1 MVHFRTFICFVVGHV
16 CPCPRCYRSE
26 CQTCWKEYNALS
38 CFLQQPVPN
47 VYIVHCKITVRT
59 QSAQGV
65 QHKILDPLH
74 WNFLVS
80 IPTSMTIHSTIL
92 YYCWHLQHLPVYAST
107 LLNTPKSEPLK
118 KNLKVFLSQSN
129 FQPALKVT
137 SVPWFSFIKRMYRR
151 SLKLSQAGAPPT
163 PASQFTALCC
173 HALNHLHLCI

>member
-118 KNLKVFLSQSN
+118 KKKGFPFPVQFPTSTKGDKCALVFFYQTNVQKELKTVTGRCSAYSSLPVYRLVLSR
-129 FQPALKVT
+129 P
-137 SVPWFSFIKRMYRR
+137 
-151 SLKLSQAGAPPT
+151 
-163 PASQFTALCC
+163 
-173 HALNHLHLCI
+173 